1 MAFINIVRRV
11 TYFTIAATLLYSCT
25 RIGTSELGID
35 FLSQDAIGTKDT
47 LLEVETETVLM
58 DEEILVDKSIN
69 LKEYS
74 QFLFIKK
81 SGLNMEKYESYVTQT
96 LKNIGGFK
104 KIYTQTELEQY
115 VIQNNLTDKVT
126 SISDNIG
133 LLNLQ
138 KQVGNF
144 LVCESNVEF
153 LGGYN
158 YQFTFKI
165 TNPATAETVLD
176 IKHQAFNWGGL
187 DRPLFNP
194 VFNYYIDW
202 TKKNTK

>member
-1 MAFINIVRRV
+1 MNFK
-11 TYFTIAATLLYSCT
+11 TLLLASASGLALISC
-25 RIGTSELGID
+25 SP
-35 FLSQDAIGTKDT
+35 T
-47 LLEVETETVLM
+47 LKVKQLDEKTGQLPTETKIMPNEVLT
-58 DEEILVDKSIN
+58 EKNIN
-69 LKEYS
+69 LNDFN

-81 SGLNMEKYESYVTQT
+81 SGVNMEKYESYVTQT